1 MRTERRAQSATP
13 ITVGRL
19 LFVFGFVLALIATSS
34 SCSRLSRYTL
44 VSQEYG
50 FSVTFPEKPI
60 KQSDKNYQ
68 GLPKCLWTLYRRDYK
83 EFYSAQATSYK
94 EPLMTEG
101 WTPGQ
106 KVGELVGIQLLVGK
120 RFMLRSASGREALAI
135 ATTSITPAGGLIYT
149 TYIIDGAKLISVT
162 ARTENERDRT
172 AFLQS
177 LTLLP

>member
-1 MRTERRAQSATP
+1 MRTERRARSATA
-13 ITVGRL
+13 IIAGRL
-19 LFVFGFVLALIATSS
+19 LCVLALITVSS
-34 SCSRLSRYTL
+34 SCGRLSRYTL

-50 FSVTFPEKPI
+50 FSVTFPEKPS
-60 KQSDKNYQ
+60 KMSDKNRE
-68 GLPKCLWTLYRRDYK
+68 GLPKVLWTLYRRDYK

-106 KVGELVGIQLLVGK
+106 AVGELVGIQLLVGR
-120 RFMLRSASGREALAI
+120 RFMLRSPTSGREAVAV
-135 ATTSITPAGGLIYT
+135 ATTSIMPTGGLIYT

-162 ARTENERDRT
+162 ARTENEQDRT

-177 LTLLP
+177 LTLLH

>member
-1 MRTERRAQSATP
+1 MRTERRTRTSAAA
-13 ITVGRL
+13 VVRRL
-19 LFVFGFVLALIATSS
+19 LFVVVLASACT

-60 KQSDKNYQ
+60 KQSDRNYQ
-68 GLPKCLWTLYRRDYK
+68 GLPKFLWTVYRRNYR

-94 EPLMTEG
+94 EPLATEG

-106 KVGELVGIQLLVGK
+106 RVGEMVGIQLLMGK
-120 RFMLRSASGREALAI
+120 RFMLRSANGREAVAI
-135 ATTSITPAGGLIYT
+135 STTSLAPGGGIIYT
-149 TYIIDGAKLISVT
+149 TYIIDGTKLISVT
-162 ARTENERDRT
+162 ARTENERDRS

>member
-1 MRTERRAQSATP
+1 MGRRDRSKTP
-13 ITVGRL
+13 IILGRL
-19 LFVFGFVLALIATSS
+19 LFVLALIAASS

-68 GLPKCLWTLYRRDYK
+68 GLPKSLWTLYRRDYK

-94 EPLMTEG
+94 EPLVTEG

-120 RFMLRSASGREALAI
+120 RFVLRSPASGREAVAI
-135 ATTSITPAGGLIYT
+135 STTSLAPGGGLIYT
-149 TYIIDGAKLISVT
+149 TYIIDGTKLISVT
-162 ARTENERDRT
+162 ARTDDERDRT

-177 LTLLP
+177 LTLLR

>member
-1 MRTERRAQSATP
+1 MRTERRVRIAKA
-13 ITVGRL
+13 IRVGQL
-19 LFVFGFVLALIATSS
+19 SLVLFLIAGS
-34 SCSRLSRYTL
+34 SCSCSRVSRYTL

-68 GLPKCLWTLYRRDYK
+68 RLPKSLWTLYRRDYK

-106 KVGELVGIQLLVGK
+106 AVGELAGIQLLEGK
-120 RFMLRSASGREALAI
+120 RFTLRSRSGREVVAI
-135 ATTSITPAGGLIYT
+135 ATISIAPAGGLIYT

-162 ARTENERDRT
+162 ARTDNERDRT

-177 LTLLP
+177 LTLLH